1 MKPIEIGRV
10 IWMRGVEPEAAA
22 AMPDDDVL
30 DDSGRFSEQQVA
42 ILDQRCGAERMQRS
56 ELGRRK
62 ARDCVAPVAPR
73 WVGNAQLSAE
83 PGDTLG
89 LRVAEIMDR
98 EHRCLAGRY
107 PLSKR

>member
-22 AMPDDDVL
+22 AMPDDDVF
-30 DDSGRFSEQQVA
+30 DNSGRFSEQQVA
-42 ILDQRCGAERMQRS
+42 ILDQRCGAERMKSS

-62 ARDCVAPVAPR
+62 ARDCVASVVPQF
-73 WVGNAQLSAE
+73 VGNAQLFAE
-83 PGDTLG
+83 PDNTLG
-89 LRVAEIMDR
+89 LRVAEMMDR
-98 EHRCLAGRY
+98 EHRCLAGRC